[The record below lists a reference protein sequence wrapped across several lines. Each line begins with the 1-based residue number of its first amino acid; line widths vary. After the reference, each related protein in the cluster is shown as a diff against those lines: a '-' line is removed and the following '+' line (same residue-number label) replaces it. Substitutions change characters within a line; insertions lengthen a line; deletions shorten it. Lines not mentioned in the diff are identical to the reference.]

1 MGTAKEPKPVKLI
14 ASIFSANPA
23 RIDAAQV
30 AMEERFGPVDF
41 RSDLLPFDHTDFY
54 APEFG
59 GGIVRRIVA
68 FERLVDPDALPGIK
82 RLTND
87 LESQLADSGGNRTVN
102 VDPGYV
108 SEGKMVL
115 ATTKDHRHRLYL
127 GEGIYGEVTL
137 YYHQGEFRAW
147 DWTYP
152 DYASPRYRQMFT
164 EIRARYREQLR
175 LL

>member
-14 ASIFSANPA
+14 ASIFSADA
-23 RIDAAQV
+23 SRIDAAQ
-30 AMEERFGPVDF
+30 AALEEQFGPVDF

-54 APEFG
+54 TPEFG
-59 GGIVRRIVA
+59 EGIVRRIVA
-68 FERLVDPDALPGIK
+68 FERLVHPEDLPRIK
-82 RLTND
+82 RLTNA
-87 LESQLADSGGNRTVN
+87 LESTMSDSEGRRSVN

-137 YYHQGEFRAW
+137 YYEKGEFRAW
-147 DWTYP
+147 EWTYP
-152 DYASPRYRQMFT
+152 DYASPPYRRMFT

-175 LL
+175 QA

>member
-14 ASIFSANPA
+14 ASVFSADPA
-23 RIDAAQV
+23 RIDAAL
-30 AMEERFGPVDF
+30 AALEECFGPVDF
-41 RSDLLPFDHTDFY
+41 RSDPLPFDHTDFY

-59 GGIVRRIVA
+59 EGIVRRIVA
-68 FERLVDPDALPGIK
+68 FQRLIDPGDLPRIK

-87 LESQLADSGGNRTVN
+87 VEARLADSEGRRAVN

-108 SEGKMVL
+108 SEGKVVL

-127 GEGIYGEVTL
+127 GEGVYGEVTL
-137 YYHQGEFRAW
+137 YYHKGEFRAW
-147 DWTYP
+147 GWTYP
-152 DYASPRYRQMFT
+152 DYASPRYRQIFT

-175 LL
+175 EL